1 VGAYTLQTDYDDY
14 RDVNGVKV
22 PFLVKTI
29 SVSPADTMIRHVE
42 KVEDNT
48 AVDAGKFAKP
58 ASTPPPQRPAGQ

>member
-1 VGAYTLQTDYDDY
+1 MTDYDDY

-42 KVEDNT
+42 KVENNT
-48 AVDAGKFAKP
+48 AVDTSKLTKP
-58 ASTPPPQRPAGQ
+58 ASAPRKAAGGQ